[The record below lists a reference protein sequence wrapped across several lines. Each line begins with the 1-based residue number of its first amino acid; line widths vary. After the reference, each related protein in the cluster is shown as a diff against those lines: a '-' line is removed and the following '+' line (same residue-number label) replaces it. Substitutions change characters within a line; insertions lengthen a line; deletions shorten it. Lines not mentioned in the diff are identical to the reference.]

1 MECRAQC
8 PSGYFRK
15 SPWFDTNFVYGQN
28 WVPVLSAPL
37 MFTKCTVCLEV
48 LTVNPSRQPFTGIGQ
63 TATTHL
69 SSTLRRL
76 PFYLYN
82 QFLFLCYTIV
92 TYTEPQLKITPKY
105 FRLFFYCLWHT
116 YICTSKRMHAC
127 LFCRFENFVQALTA
141 GLPCLIW
148 L

>member
-8 PSGYFRK
+8 PSGCFRK

-48 LTVNPSRQPFTGIGQ
+48 LTVNPSPQPFTGIGQ

-105 FRLFFYCLWHT
+105 FRLFFLLLMTHIHLHQQT
-116 YICTSKRMHAC
+116 YAC